1 MIENRVRLK
10 PGSLTWDLA
19 IKEDGFLSAE
29 KLEEGI
35 TELTLARSS
44 ETPSETN
51 INTDWAIHFRMLYE
65 GISALQLMLLAD
77 SAQTPEGVSRV
88 KLEIGRQASMKQK
101 ELSKTVGID
110 GPYQRRLAAE
120 TARMEN
126 EFIQQQ
132 MGRELKGEER

>member
-1 MIENRVRLK
+1 MIENRVRVK

-29 KLEEGI
+29 KLEESI
-35 TELTLARSS
+35 SELTRCRAS
-44 ETPSETN
+44 ETPSDSSTV
-51 INTDWAIHFRMLYE
+51 TDWAVHFRMLYE

-88 KLEIGRQASMKQK
+88 KLEIGRQASMKQE
-101 ELSKTVGID
+101 ELSKTIDVD

-126 EFIQQQ
+126 EFIQHQ